1 MSRRG
6 PEIETVRLRL
16 HPASM
21 ADLDALH
28 DLWTDARVRRY
39 LWDGET
45 ISRRRARA
53 AIEAS
58 IESFARHGFGLWV
71 TQERAGEV
79 PIGFCGLLYSDEAP
93 EVEVL
98 YGISPPFWGCGLAA
112 EAAIAVLRYGF
123 EAVGLQRIVASV
135 DTPNVASLRVLEK
148 AGMRYEKREAHGGQD
163 LTYYAISRDDFLA
176 RAAPNAAP
184 G

>member
-1 MSRRG
+1 
-6 PEIETVRLRL
+6 
-16 HPASM
+16 M
-21 ADLDALH
+21 ANLDALH

-71 TQERAGEV
+71 TRERTGEA
-79 PIGFCGLLYSDEAP
+79 PIGFCGLLPSDEAP
-93 EVEVL
+93 EVEVS
-98 YGISPPFWGCGLAA
+98 YGISPPFWGRGLAT
-112 EAAIAVLRYGF
+112 EAALAVLRYGF
-123 EAVGLQRIVASV
+123 ETVGLQRIVASV
-135 DTPNVASLRVLEK
+135 DAPNVASPRVLEK
-148 AGMRYEKREAHGGQD
+148 AGMRYETREGQD
-163 LTYYAISRDDFLA
+163 LTYYAISRDDFPAL
-176 RAAPNAAP
+176 AAPNAAP